1 VLWIAALVCM
11 VAGLSFAAPAR
22 AQSLNMGA
30 GLRWHG
36 WVQTDVKFS
45 EFFGSN
51 FTVMARFMPQYTRSY
66 RGPILG
72 VGRTCVVLPCKPG
85 PRFALGQSDFK
96 KAGDVPRLV
105 LEIGNVTRTYLA
117 PGLVP
122 GTWQHIAL
130 RREKAR
136 AGAVFR
142 LFLNGTQ
149 LCADPGAYSTC
160 NLTLA
165 APALPVGTLRLGRTW
180 SSNGG
185 IAATRQQFYGLLD
198 DVAVFDSALPPG
210 QIAALANATLH
221 PRLLGWEPGLYAG
234 WTFDA
239 QTPTGD
245 PLPASLARPIT
256 YEGGAYLW
264 PFLSQTRDSE
274 FDDDYLPVAREDLV
288 MDLPFPQG
296 QAWKVTQGYSST
308 ASHYGASAFSID
320 AVANGGKTVGKPVYA
335 STSGK
340 VVFADDTWGDL
351 SKLCKKGSSTSNCNL
366 LQVLR
371 KTGVVLSYRHLHKG
385 SIHAALGA
393 HPLGATVTGR
403 QKVGTVGDHPNGGH
417 LHFGVTTN
425 WKGQVADTGLT
436 VSYPVVYREYEVF
449 NPLTSAWELVHFG
462 VPGTGQIVRVP

>member
-1 VLWIAALVCM
+1 MKPGIPLVAVGIAKQLEARELRPTRRRPVLWIAALVCM

-142 LFLNGTQ
+142 VFLNGTQ

-308 ASHYGASAFSID
+308 ASHYGASAFSRSPT
-320 AVANGGKTVGKPVYA
+320 AGRRSA
-335 STSGK
+335 SPSTRRPRARSSLRTTRGAISRSSARRARAPRTATSSRSCRRP
-340 VVFADDTWGDL
+340 A
-351 SKLCKKGSSTSNCNL
+351 SSSPTDIST
-366 LQVLR
+366 R
-371 KTGVVLSYRHLHKG
+371 ARSTPPWAPTR
-385 SIHAALGA
+385 
-393 HPLGATVTGR
+393 
-403 QKVGTVGDHPNGGH
+403 
-417 LHFGVTTN
+417 
-425 WKGQVADTGLT
+425 
-436 VSYPVVYREYEVF
+436 
-449 NPLTSAWELVHFG
+449 WER
-462 VPGTGQIVRVP
+462 P

>member
-1 VLWIAALVCM
+1 
-11 VAGLSFAAPAR
+11 
-22 AQSLNMGA
+22 
-30 GLRWHG
+30 
-36 WVQTDVKFS
+36 
-45 EFFGSN
+45 
-51 FTVMARFMPQYTRSY
+51 
-66 RGPILG
+66 
-72 VGRTCVVLPCKPG
+72 
-85 PRFALGQSDFK
+85 
-96 KAGDVPRLV
+96 
-105 LEIGNVTRTYLA
+105 
-117 PGLVP
+117 
-122 GTWQHIAL
+122 
-130 RREKAR
+130 
-136 AGAVFR
+136 
-142 LFLNGTQ
+142 
-149 LCADPGAYSTC
+149 
-160 NLTLA
+160 
-165 APALPVGTLRLGRTW
+165 
-180 SSNGG
+180 
-185 IAATRQQFYGLLD
+185 
-198 DVAVFDSALPPG
+198 
-210 QIAALANATLH
+210 
-221 PRLLGWEPGLYAG
+221 
-234 WTFDA
+234 
-239 QTPTGD
+239 
-245 PLPASLARPIT
+245 
-256 YEGGAYLW
+256 
-264 PFLSQTRDSE
+264 
-274 FDDDYLPVAREDLV
+274 

-366 LQVLR
+366 LQVLQ

-462 VPGTGQIVRVP
+462 VPSTGQIVRVP